1 MLLRSCRALAHYLDA
16 TLTRSS
22 LALTHYLDA
31 MLLRSCRALTHY
43 LDATL
48 TRSSLALT
56 HYLDAMLL
64 CSHVVMLA
72 CSHAQRAGTGGA
84 QDGRKISRLKR
95 ACTHTHASC
104 PEGLK
109 TTGRLAHPQ
118 PGFSHFC
125 SPEMMIPNE
134 KYLCS

>member
-1 MLLRSCRALAHYLDA
+1 
-16 TLTRSS
+16 
-22 LALTHYLDA
+22 

-43 LDATL
+43 LDATLIRSSLALTHYLDTMLQRSRGALTHYLDTTL

-95 ACTHTHASC
+95 ACTHTCILSRRLENHRAPC
-104 PEGLK
+104 PPATWFQSFLFA
-109 TTGRLAHPQ
+109 RDDDPQ
-118 PGFSHFC
+118 
-125 SPEMMIPNE
+125 
-134 KYLCS
+134 